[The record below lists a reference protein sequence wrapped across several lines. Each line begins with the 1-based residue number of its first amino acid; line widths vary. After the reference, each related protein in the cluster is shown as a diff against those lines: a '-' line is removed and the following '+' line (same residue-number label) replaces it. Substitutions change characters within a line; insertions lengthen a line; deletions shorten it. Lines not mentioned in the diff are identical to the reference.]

1 MTKIEVTRT
10 YLELKGLDQLRPA
23 KIEDDPLIR
32 LARVP
37 APSVALIQRL
47 YREVGADYHWV
58 DRWTWT
64 AKQWED
70 WVQRPGYGLWVL
82 SYDGDVAGFFELKW
96 DEAGAVEIE
105 LIGLVTRFHGR
116 GLGGHL
122 LTAAVEIAFAIGAN
136 RVWLHTCTLDH
147 PAALP
152 NYLARGFTPFRT
164 ERYEVVR

>member
-1 MTKIEVTRT
+1 MTKVEVTRT
-10 YLELKGLDQLRPA
+10 YLELKALDQLRPA

-58 DRWTWT
+58 DRWNWSAT
-64 AKQWED
+64 QWED
-70 WVQRPGYGLWVL
+70 WVRRPGYGLWVL

-164 ERYEVVR
+164 ERYEVAR